1 MNASMSFG
9 ERKLSFRHNDH
20 MGRRPVDTERGKRI
34 RDLRERLSF
43 GSQTAFAA
51 VLSAANP
58 KLPNISRG
66 AVGNWEQGKDIAVDN
81 ARRIA
86 AFATERGIPTGI
98 DWIYDGIEA
107 DDDRAADAVVVPGI
121 VDVPR
126 VTWVTAGELG
136 SLDAFDPVE
145 MDDYP
150 TITAAD
156 LPAGRYI
163 ALKVE
168 ADGNSM
174 NKISP
179 PESVIF
185 VNLDDRRLVPNACY
199 VVADEQ
205 GRATYKRY
213 RPGAK
218 PEFQPASYEAVKPPK
233 LEGAITVIGRVRRSM
248 IDM

>member
-1 MNASMSFG
+1 
-9 ERKLSFRHNDH
+9 
-20 MGRRPVDTERGKRI
+20 MGRRPVDKERGKRI
-34 RDLRERLSF
+34 RELRERLSF
-43 GSQTAFAA
+43 GSQATLAA
-51 VLSAANP
+51 VLSAATP
-58 KLPNISRG
+58 KLPEISRG

-86 AFATERGIPTGI
+86 ALATERGIPTTI
-98 DWIYDGIEA
+98 DWIYDGVEA
-107 DDDRAADAVVVPGI
+107 SDDRVAGVADVAVAPIIMPGI
-121 VDVPR
+121 IDVPR

-136 SLDAFDPVE
+136 SLDAFDPVDL
-145 MDDYP
+145 DDYP
-150 TITAAD
+150 TVTAAD

-185 VNLDDRRLVPNACY
+185 VNIDDRRLIPNACY

-213 RPGAK
+213 RPGSR
-218 PEFQPASYEAVKPPK
+218 PEFQPASYEPVKPPK